1 VLIREEV
8 IAAMEVSAI
17 KRAVLDAVNRGQ
29 ISRLEAEE
37 ALRRIERAEEAQ
49 TRVEN
54 DPNATDAQKTHALD
68 EFNAASEEAADLLN
82 RL

>member
-1 VLIREEV
+1 
-8 IAAMEVSAI
+8 MEVSAV

-29 ISRLEAEE
+29 INHQEAEE
-37 ALRRIERAEEAQ
+37 ALRRIERAEAAQ
-49 TRVEN
+49 TAVEN
-54 DPNATDAQKTHALD
+54 DPNPTDAQKTHALD